1 MPGPADEPD
10 RRHPPG
16 SDRAGLRG
24 PLERRGFQDG
34 HPSLGGQGQARAG
47 RGQSEQRLRALHR
60 AQGEVTEM
68 TAEVVILGGGVGGTI
83 VANLV
88 AKKSSGRAN
97 VTVVDTTGI
106 HVYQPGFLY
115 VAVGKEQPS
124 ALRRAETSL
133 LRDDVSLVVDRALRV
148 DTVARRVQL
157 ESGRTL
163 PYDQLLL
170 ATGSRTVMDE
180 VQGAKDAHDFYTM
193 DGATRLFDALNAFEG
208 GSIVIGVAGIP
219 YKCPPAP
226 VEFVFLLD
234 DYLRARGIRD
244 KTEIKLLSPLNR
256 AFTIEATSKLVQPIL
271 AERGIELTGFFNV
284 ESVDPVAKTVT
295 SLEGET
301 MGYDLLILVPPHR
314 GQEVIESSRL
324 GDERGWVPVD
334 KNTLKHTEFADIW
347 AVGDTT
353 NIPISKSG
361 SVAHYEATVAA
372 AEIAAEVK
380 GEPAPVH
387 VYDGKVMCF
396 LEAGQGKATTI
407 RFDYDHPPVSPSPA
421 RRWHWA
427 KALFNK
433 TYWHTVPQGRLP

>member
-1 MPGPADEPD
+1 MP
-10 RRHPPG
+10 
-16 SDRAGLRG
+16 
-24 PLERRGFQDG
+24 
-34 HPSLGGQGQARAG
+34 
-47 RGQSEQRLRALHR
+47 SEVL
-60 AQGEVTEM
+60 
-68 TAEVVILGGGVGGTI
+68 ILGGGVGGTI

-88 AKKSSGRAN
+88 AKQSAGHAH
-97 VTVVDTTGI
+97 VTVVDATGI

-115 VAVGKEQPS
+115 VAIGQEQPE
-124 ALRRAETSL
+124 ALKRPEAKL
-133 LRDDVSLVVDRALRV
+133 LRHDISLVVDRAIRV
-148 DTVARRVQL
+148 DPAAQKVTL

-163 PYDQLLL
+163 RYDQLLL
-170 ATGSRTVMDE
+170 STGSRTVMEE
-180 VQGAKDAHDFYTM
+180 VPGGLGAHDFYTM
-193 DGATRLFDALNAFEG
+193 AGAQRLFKTLQKFEG
-208 GSIVIGVAGIP
+208 GTIVLGVAGIP

-244 KTEIKLLSPLNR
+244 KCQIKLLSPLNR

-284 ESVDPVAKTVT
+284 ESVDAVARTVT

-301 MGYDLLILVPPHR
+301 VEYDMLVLVPPHR
-314 GQEVIESSRL
+314 GQKLIEDSGL

-334 KNTLKHTEFADIW
+334 KNTLKHTRFEHIW
-347 AVGDTT
+347 AIGDTT
-353 NIPISKSG
+353 SIPISKSG

-372 AEIAAEVK
+372 AEITAAVK
-380 GEPAPVH
+380 GEAAPTH

-396 LEAGQGKATTI
+396 LETGQGQATTI
-407 RFDYDHPPVSPSPA
+407 RFDYSHPPVSPSPA

-427 KALFNK
+427 KLLFNK

>member
-1 MPGPADEPD
+1 MA
-10 RRHPPG
+10 
-16 SDRAGLRG
+16 
-24 PLERRGFQDG
+24 
-34 HPSLGGQGQARAG
+34 
-47 RGQSEQRLRALHR
+47 
-60 AQGEVTEM
+60 
-68 TAEVVILGGGVGGTI
+68 AEVVILGGGVGGTI

-97 VTVVDTTGI
+97 VTVVDATGI

-124 ALRRAETSL
+124 ALQRAETTL
-133 LRDDVSLVVDRALRV
+133 LHDDVSLVVDRAARV
-148 DTVARRVQL
+148 DTSARIVQL
-157 ESGRTL
+157 DSGRTL
-163 PYDQLLL
+163 SYDQLLL

-180 VQGAKDAHDFYTM
+180 VPGAKDAHDFYTM
-193 DGATRLFDALNAFEG
+193 EGAIRLFEALKGFDG
-208 GSIVIGVAGIP
+208 GTIVIGVAGIP

-234 DYLRARGIRD
+234 DYLRGRGIRE
-244 KTEIKLLSPLNR
+244 KTQIKLLSPLNR

-284 ESVDPVAKTVT
+284 ESVDPIAKTVT

-301 MGYDLLILVPPHR
+301 VEYDLLVLVPPHR
-314 GQEVIESSRL
+314 GQQVIEDSGL

-334 KNTLKHTEFADIW
+334 KNTLRHTKLDRTW
-347 AVGDTT
+347 AIGDTT

-361 SVAHYEATVAA
+361 SVAHYEASVAA
-372 AEIAAEVK
+372 AEIVAAVK
-380 GEPAPVH
+380 GEAAPAH

-396 LEAGQGKATTI
+396 LETGQGQATTI
-407 RFDYDHPPVSPSPA
+407 RFDYDHPPVSPAPA

>member
-1 MPGPADEPD
+1 M
-10 RRHPPG
+10 
-16 SDRAGLRG
+16 
-24 PLERRGFQDG
+24 
-34 HPSLGGQGQARAG
+34 
-47 RGQSEQRLRALHR
+47 
-60 AQGEVTEM
+60 GEVPG
-68 TAEVVILGGGVGGTI
+68 ALG
-83 VANLV
+83 
-88 AKKSSGRAN
+88 
-97 VTVVDTTGI
+97 
-106 HVYQPGFLY
+106 
-115 VAVGKEQPS
+115 
-124 ALRRAETSL
+124 
-133 LRDDVSLVVDRALRV
+133 
-148 DTVARRVQL
+148 
-157 ESGRTL
+157 
-163 PYDQLLL
+163 
-170 ATGSRTVMDE
+170 
-180 VQGAKDAHDFYTM
+180 AHDFYTM
-193 DGATRLFDALNAFEG
+193 AGAKRLFKALEG
-208 GSIVIGVAGIP
+208 FQQGTIVIGVAGIP

-226 VEFVFLLD
+226 VEFAFLLD
-234 DYLRARGIRD
+234 DYLRARGIRN
-244 KTEIKLLSPLNR
+244 EAEVKLLSPLNR

-314 GQEVIESSRL
+314 GQEVIERSGL

-334 KNTLKHTEFADIW
+334 KNTLKHTQFPDIW

-380 GEPAPVH
+380 GEAPPEH

-396 LEAGQGKATTI
+396 LETGHGKATTI
-407 RFDYDHPPVSPSPA
+407 QFDYDHPPVSPTPA

>member
-1 MPGPADEPD
+1 MGN
-10 RRHPPG
+10 
-16 SDRAGLRG
+16 
-24 PLERRGFQDG
+24 
-34 HPSLGGQGQARAG
+34 
-47 RGQSEQRLRALHR
+47 
-60 AQGEVTEM
+60 
-68 TAEVVILGGGVGGTI
+68 EVVILGGGVGGTI

-88 AKKSSGRAN
+88 AKSVGDRAK
-97 VTVVDTTGI
+97 VTVVDATGV

-115 VAVGKEQPS
+115 VAVGQELPE
-124 ALRRAETSL
+124 ALQRPEAQL
-133 LRDDVSLVVDRALRV
+133 LRSDVELLVDRAARV
-148 DTVARRVQL
+148 VPATQEVVL

-163 PYDQLLL
+163 RYDELLL

-180 VQGAKDAHDFYTM
+180 VPGGIAAHTFYTL
-193 DGATRLFDALNAFEG
+193 DGAIRLANALDDFEG
-208 GSIVIGVAGIP
+208 GTIVIGVAGIP

-226 VEFVFLLD
+226 VEFAFLLD
-234 DYLRARGIRD
+234 DYLRARQLRE
-244 KTEIKLLSPLNR
+244 KSQIKLLSPLNR

-284 ESVDPVAKTVT
+284 ESVDPAAMMVT

-301 MGYDLLILVPPHR
+301 VAYDLLVLVPPHR
-314 GQEVIESSRL
+314 GQAVIEASGL

-334 KNTLKHTEFADIW
+334 KNTLKHSKFDRIW
-347 AVGDTT
+347 AIGDTT

-361 SVAHYEATVAA
+361 SVAHYEASVVA
-372 AEIAAEVK
+372 AEIVAVVR
-380 GEPAPVH
+380 GEAPPAH

-396 LEAGQGKATTI
+396 LETGQGQATTV

-433 TYWHTVPQGRLP
+433 TYWYTVPQGRLP

>member
-1 MPGPADEPD
+1 
-10 RRHPPG
+10 
-16 SDRAGLRG
+16 
-24 PLERRGFQDG
+24 
-34 HPSLGGQGQARAG
+34 
-47 RGQSEQRLRALHR
+47 
-60 AQGEVTEM
+60 M

-88 AKKSSGRAN
+88 AKKSSGNAH

-124 ALRRAETSL
+124 ALQRAETSL
-133 LRDDVSLVVDRALRV
+133 LRNDVSLVVDPALRV
-148 DTVARRVQL
+148 DTVARTVQL

-170 ATGSRTVMDE
+170 ATGSRTVMEE
-180 VQGAKDAHDFYTM
+180 VPGAEDAHDFYTM
-193 DGATRLFDALNAFEG
+193 DGAVRLFEALKRFEG
-208 GSIVIGVAGIP
+208 GTIVIGVAGIP

-244 KTEIKLLSPLNR
+244 KSQIKLLSPLNR

-284 ESVDPVAKTVT
+284 ETVDPVAKTVS

-301 MGYDLLILVPPHR
+301 MDYDLLVLVPPHR
-314 GQEVIESSRL
+314 GQKVIEDSGL

-334 KNTLKHTEFADIW
+334 KNTLKHTKFENIW
-347 AVGDTT
+347 AIGDTT

-361 SVAHYEATVAA
+361 SVAHYEASVAA
-372 AEIAAEVK
+372 DAIMASVK
-380 GEPAPVH
+380 GEAPPKH
-387 VYDGKVMCF
+387 IYDGKVMCF
-396 LEAGQGKATTI
+396 LETGHGQATTI
-407 RFDYDHPPVSPSPA
+407 QFDYDHPPVSPTPA

>member
-1 MPGPADEPD
+1 MA
-10 RRHPPG
+10 
-16 SDRAGLRG
+16 
-24 PLERRGFQDG
+24 
-34 HPSLGGQGQARAG
+34 
-47 RGQSEQRLRALHR
+47 
-60 AQGEVTEM
+60 
-68 TAEVVILGGGVGGTI
+68 AEVVILGGGVGGTI

-88 AKKSSGRAN
+88 AKQSAGRAH

-115 VAVGKEQPS
+115 VAVGQEKPS
-124 ALRRAETSL
+124 ALQRPERQL
-133 LRDDVSLVVDRALRV
+133 LRHDVSLVVDRATRV
-148 DTVARRVQL
+148 DPVGRQVQL
-157 ESGRTL
+157 ESGATL

-170 ATGSRTVMDE
+170 ATGSRTVMSE
-180 VQGAKDAHDFYTM
+180 VPGGVAAHDFYTM
-193 DGATRLFDALNAFEG
+193 AGAGRLFKALEAFQEG
-208 GSIVIGVAGIP
+208 TIVIGVAGIP

-234 DYLRARGIRD
+234 DYLRGRGIRD
-244 KTEIKLLSPLNR
+244 KVQIKLLSPLNR

-284 ESVDPVAKTVT
+284 ESVDPVGRTVT

-301 MGYDLLILVPPHR
+301 VSYDLLVLVPPHR
-314 GQEVIESSRL
+314 GQKVIEDSAL

-334 KNTLKHTEFADIW
+334 KNTLKHTKFERIW
-347 AVGDTT
+347 AIGDTT
-353 NIPISKSG
+353 SIPISKSG
-361 SVAHYEATVAA
+361 SVAHYEASVAA
-372 AEIAAEVK
+372 AEISAAVN
-380 GEPAPVH
+380 GEAPPAH

-396 LEAGQGKATTI
+396 LETGQGQATTI

>member
-1 MPGPADEPD
+1 M
-10 RRHPPG
+10 
-16 SDRAGLRG
+16 S
-24 PLERRGFQDG
+24 
-34 HPSLGGQGQARAG
+34 
-47 RGQSEQRLRALHR
+47 
-60 AQGEVTEM
+60 
-68 TAEVVILGGGVGGTI
+68 AEVVILGGGVGGTI

-88 AKKSSGRAN
+88 AKQTQGQAH
-97 VTVVDTTGI
+97 VTIVDATGI

-115 VAVGKEQPS
+115 VAVGLEQPA
-124 ALRRAETSL
+124 ALHRPESRL

-148 DTVARRVQL
+148 DPAEHTVYL
-157 ESGRTL
+157 ESGRRL
-163 PYDQLLL
+163 RYDHLVL
-170 ATGSRTVMDE
+170 ATGSRTIMEE
-180 VQGAKDAHDFYTM
+180 VPGAVDAHDFYTM
-193 DGATRLFDALNAFEG
+193 SGAQRLFKALEG
-208 GSIVIGVAGIP
+208 FQQGTIVIGVAGIP

-226 VEFVFLLD
+226 VEFAFLLD
-234 DYLRARGIRD
+234 DYLRARGIRNQ
-244 KTEIKLLSPLNR
+244 TEVKLLSPLNR

-301 MGYDLLILVPPHR
+301 VGYDLLILVPPHR

-334 KNTLKHTEFADIW
+334 KNTLKHTQHADIW

-380 GEPAPVH
+380 GEAPPAH

-396 LEAGQGKATTI
+396 LETGQGKATTI

>member
-1 MPGPADEPD
+1 M
-10 RRHPPG
+10 
-16 SDRAGLRG
+16 
-24 PLERRGFQDG
+24 
-34 HPSLGGQGQARAG
+34 
-47 RGQSEQRLRALHR
+47 
-60 AQGEVTEM
+60 V
-68 TAEVVILGGGVGGTI
+68 AEVVILGGGVGGTI

-88 AKKSSGRAN
+88 AKQTQGRAH
-97 VTVVDTTGI
+97 VTLVDATGI

-115 VAVGKEQPS
+115 VAIGLEQPA
-124 ALRRAETSL
+124 ALQRPESQL
-133 LRDDVSLVVDRALRV
+133 LRHDVSLAVDRAMRV
-148 DTVARRVQL
+148 DPAAHTVSL
-157 ESGRTL
+157 ESGRKL
-163 PYDQLLL
+163 RYDKLLL
-170 ATGSRTVMDE
+170 ATGSRTMMGE
-180 VQGAKDAHDFYTM
+180 VPGALGAYDFYTM
-193 DGATRLFDALNAFEG
+193 AGAKRLFKALEAFKQG
-208 GSIVIGVAGIP
+208 TIVIGVAGIP

-226 VEFVFLLD
+226 VEFAFLLD

-244 KTEIKLLSPLNR
+244 KTEVKLLSPLNR

-314 GQEVIESSRL
+314 GQEVIEKSGL

-334 KNTLKHTEFADIW
+334 KNTLKHTQFADIW

-353 NIPISKSG
+353 SIPISKSG

-372 AEIAAEVK
+372 TEIAAEVK
-380 GEPAPVH
+380 GEAPPAH

-396 LEAGQGKATTI
+396 LETGQGKATTI

>member
-1 MPGPADEPD
+1 MG
-10 RRHPPG
+10 
-16 SDRAGLRG
+16 
-24 PLERRGFQDG
+24 
-34 HPSLGGQGQARAG
+34 
-47 RGQSEQRLRALHR
+47 
-60 AQGEVTEM
+60 
-68 TAEVVILGGGVGGTI
+68 AEVVILGGGVGGTI

-88 AKKSSGRAN
+88 AKQTQGRAH
-97 VTVVDTTGI
+97 VTLVDATGI

-115 VAVGKEQPS
+115 VAIGLEQPA
-124 ALRRAETSL
+124 ALHRLESRL
-133 LRDDVSLVVDRALRV
+133 LRDDVSLVVGRATQV
-148 DTVARRVQL
+148 DPAAHTVLL
-157 ESGRTL
+157 ESGRQL
-163 PYDQLLL
+163 RYDHLVL
-170 ATGSRTVMDE
+170 ATGSRTMMGE
-180 VQGAKDAHDFYTM
+180 VPGGLGAHDFYTM
-193 DGATRLFDALNAFEG
+193 SGAKRLFKALEDFQAG
-208 GSIVIGVAGIP
+208 TIVIGVAGIP

-226 VEFVFLLD
+226 VEFAFLLD
-234 DYLRARGIRD
+234 DYLRARGIRNQ
-244 KTEIKLLSPLNR
+244 TEIKLLSPLNR

-301 MGYDLLILVPPHR
+301 VGYDLLILVPPHR
-314 GQEVIESSRL
+314 GQEVIEISGL

-334 KNTLKHTEFADIW
+334 KNTLKHAHFADIW
-347 AVGDTT
+347 AIGDTT
-353 NIPISKSG
+353 SIPISKSG

-380 GEPAPVH
+380 GEAPPAH

-396 LEAGQGKATTI
+396 LETGQGKATTI
-407 RFDYDHPPVSPSPA
+407 QFDYDHPPVSPSPA